1 LQETE
6 ELEVQNSEPLD
17 LKSDKELLLEEY
29 EKQQKRANNITFR
42 ELLKIYL
49 IILIALLIILPKI
62 YISNQIYYISKD
74 LNSLYHEFTALQEEK
89 AALLRELE
97 KLRYKIN
104 VTDEM
109 QETNIEDDD
118 SFDENQ
124 SY

>member
-1 LQETE
+1 MQETE

-17 LKSDKELLLEEY
+17 LKSEKELLLEEY

>member
-17 LKSDKELLLEEY
+17 LKSEKELLLEEY

>member
-1 LQETE
+1 MQETE

-29 EKQQKRANNITFR
+29 EKQQKRVNNITFR